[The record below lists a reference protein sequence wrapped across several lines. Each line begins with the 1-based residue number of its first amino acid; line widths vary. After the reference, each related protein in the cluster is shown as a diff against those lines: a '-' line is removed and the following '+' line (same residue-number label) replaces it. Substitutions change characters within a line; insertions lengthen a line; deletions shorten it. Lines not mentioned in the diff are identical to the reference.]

1 MNEPDAVTLVINGS
15 AKRFDSG
22 THPRSA
28 QQLVDLLGLGS
39 VVLELNGSI
48 VARADWPSAS
58 LVDGDRVELV
68 GFVGGG

>member
-1 MNEPDAVTLVINGS
+1 MNESDAMTVVINGL

-22 THPRSA
+22 SCPRSA
-28 QQLVDLLGLGS
+28 QQLVELLGLGS

-48 VARADWPSAS
+48 VARADWSS
-58 LVDGDRVELV
+58 TNLVDGDRIELV